1 MMMGHRIDHMMISSL
16 QADLEQKRQESAGRK
31 KKEIHLYRLLAE
43 MVETER
49 KYVQDLEQTCRD
61 YLPLAGSFDAS
72 QIASLDRRQLKKKT
86 RNLSQ
91 CSSTNSS
98 CGSRRSFN
106 GLGLESGGEIS
117 KTE

>member
-31 KKEIHLYRLLAE
+31 KREIHLYRLLAE

-72 QIASLDRRQLKKKT
+72 QIASLDRGKLKKKKK
-86 RNLSQ
+86 NLSQ
-91 CSSTNSS
+91 CSSMTSS
-98 CGSRRSFN
+98 YSSQRSFN

>member
-1 MMMGHRIDHMMISSL
+1 MMRAHLIDHMVSSL
-16 QADLEQKRQESAGRK
+16 QTDLEQKRQESTGRK
-31 KKEIHLYRLLAE
+31 KREIHLYRLLAE
-43 MVETER
+43 MVETEK
-49 KYVQDLEQTCRD
+49 KYVQDLEQTCKD
-61 YLPLAGSFDAS
+61 YLPLSGSFDAS

-91 CSSTNSS
+91 CSSMNSS

-106 GLGLESGGEIS
+106 GLGLENGGEIR